1 VKAANHA
8 IVGVILA
15 GLAFCAESASADAY
29 GRLAGAASYPAQA
42 ADFVDRVAALLDRTD
57 ALIDKADA
65 VAGCRLEQA
74 RREATSA
81 LAGLKALEDK
91 AFHDLITLETKFV
104 SDLDEVINRR
114 RRSP

>member
-8 IVGVILA
+8 IVGVISA
-15 GLAFCAESASADAY
+15 GLAFWVHSASADVY
-29 GRLAGAASYPAQA
+29 GGLAGAASYRARA
-42 ADFVDRVAALLDRTD
+42 ADFVDRVAAVLDRTD
-57 ALIDKADA
+57 ALIDKADT
-65 VAGCRLEQA
+65 VAGCRMEQA

-81 LAGLKALEDK
+81 LAGLRALEDK

-104 SDLDEVINRR
+104 FDLDEVINRR

>member
-1 VKAANHA
+1 MKAANHA
-8 IVGVILA
+8 VVSVILA
-15 GLAFCAESASADAY
+15 GVAFCAGSASADAY
-29 GRLAGAASYPAQA
+29 ARLAGAASYPAQA
-42 ADFVDRVAALLDRTD
+42 ADLVDRVAALLDRTD

-91 AFHDLITLETKFV
+91 AFHDLMTLESKTIF
-104 SDLDEVINRR
+104 DLDEVINRR
-114 RRSP
+114 RRLP

>member
-15 GLAFCAESASADAY
+15 GLAFWAGSARADAY
-29 GRLAGAASYPAQA
+29 GRLAGAASFPAQA
-42 ADFVDRVAALLDRTD
+42 AELVDRVGALLDRTD

-74 RREATSA
+74 RREATLA

-91 AFHDLITLETKFV
+91 AFHDLMTLESKTV
-104 SDLDEVINRR
+104 SDLDEVIDRR
-114 RRSP
+114 RRMP

>member
-1 VKAANHA
+1 MKAANHA
-8 IVGVILA
+8 IVAVILA
-15 GLAFCAESASADAY
+15 SLVFRAESASADAY
-29 GRLAGAASYPAQA
+29 GRLAGVASYPARA
-42 ADFVDRVAALLDRTD
+42 ADFIDRVAGLLDRTD

-65 VAGCRLEQA
+65 AAGCRLEQA

-81 LAGLKALEDK
+81 LAGLRALEDK

>member
-1 VKAANHA
+1 VKAMNHA
-8 IVGVILA
+8 IVSVISA
-15 GLAFCAESASADAY
+15 GMAFCAGSASADAY
-29 GRLAGAASYPAQA
+29 GRLVGAASYPAQA

-104 SDLDEVINRR
+104 SDLDAVINRR

>member
-15 GLAFCAESASADAY
+15 GLAFCAESARADAY
-29 GRLAGAASYPAQA
+29 GLLAGAASYPAQA

-91 AFHDLITLETKFV
+91 AFHDLMTLESKTVF
-104 SDLDEVINRR
+104 DLDEVINRR
-114 RRSP
+114 RRLP

>member
-15 GLAFCAESASADAY
+15 GLALLAGSARADAY
-29 GRLAGAASYPAQA
+29 GRLAGAASYPARA
-42 ADFVDRVAALLDRTD
+42 ADFVDRVSALLDRTD

-65 VAGCRLEQA
+65 VAVCRLDQA

-81 LAGLKALEDK
+81 LAGLRALEDK

-114 RRSP
+114 RRLP